1 MLKKLLA
8 PVYKG
13 INIVFI
19 WEQVVCDLVDYTEM
33 DRCGGSKTIVL
44 DDYFFHLP

>member
-13 INIVFI
+13 INIVFY
-19 WEQVVCDLVDYTEM
+19 LRT
-33 DRCGGSKTIVL
+33 GSL
-44 DDYFFHLP
+44 